1 MAYAC
6 REMARRNAR
15 SNVSVRA
22 GRQRQA
28 GGERVWAGLALASFP
43 HSWLPGGYGYGYR
56 SAYVGD
62 RF

>member
-1 MAYAC
+1 
-6 REMARRNAR
+6 MARRNAR